1 MDQSS
6 AAVLKKT
13 EVKLTESVHLGSAS
27 AGQGPAA
34 HPPQARIIEQNDTN
48 AVVEV
53 VCGCGRKILLLCD
66 CTAQGGPSPPSG
78 TTDPNPAPG
87 ANNASEDKEN

>member
-13 EVKLTESVHLGSAS
+13 EVKLTQSVQLGCAP
-27 AGQGPAA
+27 AGQGP
-34 HPPQARIIEQNDTN
+34 HPPQARIVEQNDTD

-66 CTAQGGPSPPSG
+66 CTAQGGDPSPPSG
-78 TTDPNPAPG
+78 PTDPNPAPG
-87 ANNASEDKEN
+87 ANNAPEDKEN

>member
-13 EVKLTESVHLGSAS
+13 EVKLTQSVQLGCAP
-27 AGQGPAA
+27 AGQGP
-34 HPPQARIIEQNDTN
+34 HPPQARIVEQNDTD

-66 CTAQGGPSPPSG
+66 CTAQGGGPSLPAG
-78 TTDPNPAPG
+78 ATDPNPAPG
-87 ANNASEDKEN
+87 ANNAPEDKEN